1 MKAWL
6 QEDKRYNEV
15 LRQEIGQLEEAVEQE
30 EIWGAQSLP
39 GVGYVWKGTPRVAVE
54 VRNSSNQALLPAGS
68 SRGRR
73 RQRRRRLCCR
83 RWWKHSWRGT
93 CWQGDVASRIGCSE
107 CPLWVPWGP
116 LPGSGCDGPHT
127 CSSRRGSQV
136 QAAGEL
142 LAGCGLCR
150 WRVLSVRLPWAG
162 AFSQACG
169 VSCPTL
175 PEAATRNGW
184 GGSPRDSQDSPL
196 HPIGK
201 MGWRCIHPALSPIP
215 LLPHRILCL
224 LLLGLQLAVG
234 FALAAAVL
242 YAASYDPELFYRLL
256 PHLLC
261 EETYTH
267 LAYALGKILPVASE
281 GLLPF

>member
-30 EIWGAQSLP
+30 EI
-39 GVGYVWKGTPRVAVE
+39 
-54 VRNSSNQALLPAGS
+54 
-68 SRGRR
+68 
-73 RQRRRRLCCR
+73 
-83 RWWKHSWRGT
+83 WRGT

>member
-30 EIWGAQSLP
+30 EIW
-39 GVGYVWKGTPRVAVE
+39 
-54 VRNSSNQALLPAGS
+54 
-68 SRGRR
+68 
-73 RQRRRRLCCR
+73 
-83 RWWKHSWRGT
+83 
-93 CWQGDVASRIGCSE
+93 
-107 CPLWVPWGP
+107 
-116 LPGSGCDGPHT
+116 
-127 CSSRRGSQV
+127 
-136 QAAGEL
+136 
-142 LAGCGLCR
+142 
-150 WRVLSVRLPWAG
+150 
-162 AFSQACG
+162 
-169 VSCPTL
+169 
-175 PEAATRNGW
+175 
-184 GGSPRDSQDSPL
+184 
-196 HPIGK
+196 
-201 MGWRCIHPALSPIP
+201 
-215 LLPHRILCL
+215 ILCL